1 MSNSLTDQLFD
12 LELALTMV
20 DDSAG
25 VIQISDLSSSHRNDM
40 PTMTASGFCRE
51 GDESFDLDQA
61 LTMVDDS
68 TSVVEISDS
77 SAPHRNDI
85 QTVIASA
92 VCTVCMESFRSGDGG
107 KQVPTSQS
115 PVTGKISGSSVLGR
129 LCVTKSSII
138 GYRDFSCDK
147 CRHFYCYRFISIKC
161 YEETAAD

>member
-85 QTVIASA
+85 QTSAWKASDQA
-92 VCTVCMESFRSGDGG
+92 TVANKFHVATYIMKFVSPSGFLSTILALCAGSNFSVSGDR
-107 KQVPTSQS
+107 KN
-115 PVTGKISGSSVLGR
+115 IR
-129 LCVTKSSII
+129 
-138 GYRDFSCDK
+138 
-147 CRHFYCYRFISIKC
+147 
-161 YEETAAD
+161 